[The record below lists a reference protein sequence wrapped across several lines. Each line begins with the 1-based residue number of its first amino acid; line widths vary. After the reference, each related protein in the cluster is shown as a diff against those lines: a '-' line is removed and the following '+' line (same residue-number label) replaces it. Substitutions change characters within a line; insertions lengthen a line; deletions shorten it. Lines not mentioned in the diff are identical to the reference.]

1 MAVQTDP
8 KKRLIASMQDAHA
21 LEQSVLRLLDSVLS
35 TSQDEEFQ
43 HLATTHKA
51 ETEQHERLL
60 RERLEA
66 LGSSP
71 SRVKQIPTMLSSKI
85 KGAGARARTDKAVK
99 NARDWFAVE
108 NLEIASYELLERLA
122 RRSGDEET
130 ASAAHQILTDERR
143 TAGSIA
149 GSWSRIV
156 DASLE
161 VQEPPSTSKMRA
173 AIPKPDKLKEQMSRA
188 VSAAK
193 EKPASLV
200 LGSIA
205 AGALVASRV
214 QAKQDGG
221 QPPGPDEA
229 ATSPLRAP
237 AQLTEPAAIPEP
249 VIPSAPR
256 GVAPPPTGA
265 VDTLDEPL
273 TQLTPGELAQMTKP
287 ELVELARARGVSVS
301 GKMTK
306 AELITTLKRS

>member
-8 KKRLIASMQDAHA
+8 KKRLIAHMQDAHA

-43 HLATTHKA
+43 NLATAHTA

-66 LGSSP
+66 LGSRP
-71 SRVKQIPTMLSSKI
+71 SRVKQIPTMLSSKV
-85 KGAGARARTDKAVK
+85 KGAGDRARTDKAVK

-130 ASAAHQILTDERR
+130 ASAAQQILTDERR

-149 GSWSRIV
+149 GSWSRV
-156 DASLE
+156 VE
-161 VQEPPSTSKMRA
+161 MQELPSTSKKRMRD

-188 VSAAK
+188 VAAAK
-193 EKPASLV
+193 EKPASLA

-205 AGALVASRV
+205 AGALVASRA
-214 QAKQDGG
+214 QAKQGG
-221 QPPGPDEA
+221 DQPAGPDEV
-229 ATSPLRAP
+229 ATPPVSTSTQLSEPP
-237 AQLTEPAAIPEP
+237 AVPEP
-249 VIPSAPR
+249 ITRPPSTGMGPA
-256 GVAPPPTGA
+256 PTGA
-265 VDTLDEPL
+265 MDTLDVPL
-273 TQLTPGELAQMTKP
+273 TRLTPGDLVQMTKP
-287 ELVELARARGVSVS
+287 ELVELARARGVSVH
-301 GKMTK
+301 GKITK
-306 AELITTLKRS
+306 AELIARLEGR